1 MKEGGHIS
9 LNLTD
14 LLKMLFSEP
23 VSSGKGFD
31 KRAKKIIRSHYKLIS
46 DKSSE
51 VLQKEMMDSSQ
62 SERKDYSSRSAF
74 SALTAENVSTNESD
88 QIRLQDKP
96 GTAAMQQVNSKK
108 IVNYYNE
115 TSQQRFEQGKLRFN

>member
-1 MKEGGHIS
+1 
-9 LNLTD
+9 
-14 LLKMLFSEP
+14 MLFSEP

-51 VLQKEMMDSSQ
+51 ALQKEMIDSSQ
-62 SERKDYSSRSAF
+62 SERKDYSSRTAF
-74 SALTAENVSTNESD
+74 SALTADNASTNESD
-88 QIRLQDKP
+88 QIRAQDKP

-108 IVNYYNE
+108 IVNYYNGGAQE
-115 TSQQRFEQGKLRFN
+115 HFEQGRLLFNY